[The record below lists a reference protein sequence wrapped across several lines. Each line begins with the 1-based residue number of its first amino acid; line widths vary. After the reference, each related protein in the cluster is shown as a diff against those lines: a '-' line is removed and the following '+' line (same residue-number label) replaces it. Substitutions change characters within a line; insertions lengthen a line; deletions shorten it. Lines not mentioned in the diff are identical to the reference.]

1 MFSVSQTNC
10 LMKIS
15 SFVGAYS
22 ALLIAWLGITF
33 FHESTLERYPE
44 QDRTFAAAHEAPADE
59 RIADVGSNDY

>member
-1 MFSVSQTNC
+1 
-10 LMKIS
+10 MKIS